1 MNKLDFIG
9 PQFRK
14 KLTKVLKDVDKG
26 IDMLYEIATHDEKTG
41 LYNSKFFK
49 SVLGLELDKAKR
61 GKKLSLIM
69 LDIDH
74 FKKIN
79 DKYGHLAG
87 DKILKQLANL
97 LQQKIRKSDIA
108 SRFGGEEFL
117 IMLPNAAKEKAKMV
131 AERLR
136 KSVQS
141 AGFKP
146 RITIS
151 LGVSEYKKA
160 DTINNLINK
169 ADSALYR
176 AKKKG
181 RNRVEAG

>member
-41 LYNSKFFK
+41 LFNQKFFK
-49 SVLGLELDKAKR
+49 SVLSLELDKARR

-69 LDIDH
+69 LDIDN

-79 DKYGHLAG
+79 DNYGHLAG

-97 LQQKIRKSDIA
+97 LKEKIRKSDIA

-117 IMLPNAAKEKAKMV
+117 IMLPNATKEKAKMV

-141 AGFKP
+141 AGLKP

-160 DTINNLINK
+160 DTSNNLIKK
-169 ADSALYR
+169 ADAALYR

-181 RNRVEAG
+181 RNRVEV

>member
-41 LYNSKFFK
+41 LFNQKFFK

-79 DKYGHLAG
+79 DEHGHLAG

-117 IMLPNAAKEKAKMV
+117 IMLPNATREKGKMI

-136 KSVQS
+136 NSVEK

-146 RITIS
+146 KITIS
-151 LGVSEYKKA
+151 LGISEFKRGDTSNNLIKKA
-160 DTINNLINK
+160 D
-169 ADSALYR
+169 AALYR

-181 RNRVEAG
+181 RNRVEAS